1 MTPSTVPIATNLI
14 RPAAAPADAGRVLAA
29 PIPPTDPRLAP
40 KLSLG
45 ITHFKKAATG
55 RAGQPDMAGGSP
67 EQDRRVLARDC
78 SETSPR
84 ARDHGGRAQRG
95 DPRERGN
102 RRLGA
107 HTLARTP
114 RCGHL
119 APSGPDAG
127 CVEAHPTVGRVGRSG
142 V

>member
-14 RPAAAPADAGRVLAA
+14 RPAAARLTPASVGGAHPSNRSPLGTQAE
-29 PIPPTDPRLAP
+29 
-40 KLSLG
+40 LG